1 MTEMEN
7 YWKGAKKITGAAN
20 AKTEKVIGVP
30 GAWTLKQRGGAK
42 IFVGAVLLEKSDFH
56 EMKIM
61 DETGKKLAVHG
72 AVCEHGRVQGASTRK
87 VAIAECKKSA
97 LWCEHC
103 AARVAAL

>member
-1 MTEMEN
+1 MEN

-56 EMKIM
+56 EMKIY
-61 DETGKKLAVHG
+61 DETSKKLAVHG
-72 AVCEHGRVQGASTRK
+72 AVCEHGRTAGASTRK
-87 VAIAECKKSA
+87 VAIELCKKSA
-97 LWCEHC
+97 DWCEHC